1 MRVEFDPEVMGS
13 DAFYRFMT
21 SVVVPR
27 PIAWVSTITPD
38 GTTENLAPH
47 SFFSIAS
54 TDPPIVQFTSIGRKD
69 SLRNVEDT
77 GEFVVNF
84 SSEPLL
90 RMINA
95 TATDFPR
102 TVSEFDVAGIE
113 REPSLRV
120 RPARVAASPVVL
132 ECRSH
137 TTLRMGNSTLVFGR
151 VLHAAAK
158 EEYIVDGRPGS
169 ERLRPLTK
177 LGGDEWG
184 TLGSIIHLN
193 RIPYEE
199 PEGNGSPPHPPQEPP
214 PSP

>member
-1 MRVEFDPEVMGS
+1 MRVEYDPEAMDRAV
-13 DAFYRFMT
+13 FYRFLT

-27 PIAWVSTITPD
+27 PIAWVSTITSD
-38 GTTENLAPH
+38 GSTENLAPH

-90 RMINA
+90 DMINA
-95 TATDFPR
+95 TAIDFPR
-102 TVSEFDVAGIE
+102 SVSEFDTAGIQ
-113 REPSLRV
+113 REASRCV
-120 RPARVAASPVVL
+120 RPPRVAASHVVL

-151 VLHAAAK
+151 VVHAAA
-158 EEYIVDGRPGS
+158 DRDFLADDRPS
-169 ERLRPLTK
+169 STLLRPLTK

-184 TLGSIIHLN
+184 TLGEVIHLS

-199 PEGNGSPPHPPQEPP
+199 PDSE
-214 PSP
+214 

>member
-1 MRVEFDPEVMGS
+1 MRVEYDPEAMSSG
-13 DAFYRFMT
+13 DFYRFLT
-21 SVVVPR
+21 SVVIPR
-27 PIAWVSTITPD
+27 PIAWVSTIAPD
-38 GTTENLAPH
+38 GTDNLAPH

-90 RMINA
+90 QLINA
-95 TATDFPR
+95 TAVDFPR
-102 TVSEFDVAGIE
+102 SVSEFDSAAIE
-113 REPSLRV
+113 RETSRRV
-120 RPARVAASPVVL
+120 RPPRVAVAHVAL

-151 VLHAAAK
+151 VLHAAVDD
-158 EEYIVDGRPGS
+158 EYLVQGRPSS
-169 ERLRPLTK
+169 ELLRPLTK

-184 TLGSIIHLN
+184 TLGEVLHLS

-199 PEGNGSPPHPPQEPP
+199 PSAP
-214 PSP
+214 

>member
-1 MRVEFDPEVMGS
+1 MRVDFDPEAMGGA
-13 DAFYRFMT
+13 AFFRFMT

-27 PIAWVSTITPD
+27 PIAWVSTVTPD
-38 GTTENLAPH
+38 GTVENLAPH

-84 SSEPLL
+84 ASEPLL
-90 RMINA
+90 YPIRD

-102 TVSEFDVAGIE
+102 SVSEFGFAGIE
-113 REPSLRV
+113 REASRHV
-120 RPARVAASPVVL
+120 RPPRVAASPVVL

-151 VLHAAAK
+151 VFLAAVH
-158 EEYIVDGRPGS
+158 EDYLVDGRPDAA
-169 ERLRPLTK
+169 RLRPLTK

-184 TLGSIIHLN
+184 TLGDILHLK

-199 PEGNGSPPHPPQEPP
+199 PPPG
-214 PSP
+214 

>member
-1 MRVEFDPEVMGS
+1 MRVEYAPETMS
-13 DAFYRFMT
+13 SAAFYKFLT
-21 SVVVPR
+21 SVVIPR
-27 PIAWVSTITPD
+27 PIAWISTITPD
-38 GTTENLAPH
+38 GSTENLAPH

-84 SSEPLL
+84 SSKPLL
-90 RMINA
+90 HLINA
-95 TATDFPR
+95 TAIDFPR
-102 TVSEFDVAGIE
+102 SVSEFDTAGIE
-113 REPSLRV
+113 REASRCV
-120 RPARVAASPVVL
+120 RPPRVAASHVVL

-151 VLHAAAK
+151 VLHAAVD
-158 EEYIVDGRPGS
+158 EDYIVGGRPSS
-169 ERLRPLTK
+169 ELLRPLTK

-184 TLGSIIHLN
+184 TLGEVLHLN

-199 PEGNGSPPHPPQEPP
+199 PGAC
-214 PSP
+214 

>member
-1 MRVEFDPEVMGS
+1 MRIEYDPEAMGRA
-13 DAFYRFMT
+13 AFYRFLT

-27 PIAWVSTITPD
+27 PIAWVSTISSN
-38 GTTENLAPH
+38 GGTENLAPH

-84 SSEPLL
+84 SSESLL
-90 RMINA
+90 ELINA
-95 TATDFPR
+95 TAIDYPR
-102 TVSEFDVAGIE
+102 SVSEFDTAGIE
-113 REPSLRV
+113 REASRCV
-120 RPARVAASPVVL
+120 RPPRVAASRVVL

-151 VLHAAAK
+151 VVHAAAD
-158 EEYIVDGRPGS
+158 EDCIVDERPSS
-169 ERLRPLTK
+169 ELLRPLTK

-184 TLGSIIHLN
+184 TLGEVRHLS

-199 PEGNGSPPHPPQEPP
+199 PTAN
-214 PSP
+214 

>member
-1 MRVEFDPEVMGS
+1 MRVEYAPEAMS
-13 DAFYRFMT
+13 SADFYRFLT
-21 SVVVPR
+21 SVVIPR

-90 RMINA
+90 QQINA
-95 TATDFPR
+95 TAIDFPR
-102 TVSEFDVAGIE
+102 SVSEFDTAGIE
-113 REPSLRV
+113 REASRCV
-120 RPARVAASPVVL
+120 RPSRVAAAYVAL

-151 VLHAAAK
+151 VLHAAVD
-158 EEYIVDGRPGS
+158 EDYLVDGRPSS
-169 ERLRPLTK
+169 ELLRPLTK

-184 TLGSIIHLN
+184 TLGEVLHLN
-193 RIPYEE
+193 RVPYEE
-199 PEGNGSPPHPPQEPP
+199 PSAQ
-214 PSP
+214 

>member
-1 MRVEFDPEVMGS
+1 MRVEFDPEAMGS
-13 DAFYRFMT
+13 TAFPRFLT
-21 SVVVPR
+21 SVVIPR
-27 PIAWVSTITPD
+27 PIAWVSTVTSD
-38 GTTENLAPH
+38 GSTEKLAPH

-90 RMINA
+90 ELINA
-95 TATDFPR
+95 TAIDFPR
-102 TVSEFDVAGIE
+102 SVSEFDTAGVE
-113 REPSLRV
+113 REASKCV
-120 RPARVAASPVVL
+120 RPPRVASSHVVL

-137 TTLRMGNSTLVFGR
+137 TTLSMGNSTLVFGR
-151 VLHAAAK
+151 VVRAAADT
-158 EEYIVDGRPGS
+158 EFIVDDRPNS
-169 ERLRPLTK
+169 ELLRPLTK

-184 TLGSIIHLN
+184 TLGTVLHLS

-199 PEGNGSPPHPPQEPP
+199 PGAD
-214 PSP
+214 

>member
-1 MRVEFDPEVMGS
+1 MRVEYDPEAMS
-13 DAFYRFMT
+13 STAFYKFLT
-21 SVVVPR
+21 SVVIPR
-27 PIAWVSTITPD
+27 PIAWVSTITAD
-38 GTTENLAPH
+38 AGTENLAPH

-90 RMINA
+90 QLINA
-95 TATDFPR
+95 TAIDFPR
-102 TVSEFDVAGIE
+102 SVSEFDTAGIE
-113 REPSLRV
+113 REASRRV
-120 RPARVAASPVVL
+120 RPPRVAASHVVL

-151 VLHAAAK
+151 VLHAAVD
-158 EEYIVDGRPGS
+158 EEYIVDDRPS
-169 ERLRPLTK
+169 SVLLRPLTK

-184 TLGSIIHLN
+184 TLGDVLHLS

-199 PEGNGSPPHPPQEPP
+199 PRTN
-214 PSP
+214 

>member
-1 MRVEFDPEVMGS
+1 MRVDFDPEAMSSGG
-13 DAFYRFMT
+13 FYRFMT

-27 PIAWVSTITPD
+27 PIAWISTVTPD
-38 GTTENLAPH
+38 GLIENLAPH

-84 SSEPLL
+84 ASEALMRL
-90 RMINA
+90 INA

-102 TVSEFDVAGIE
+102 TVSEFDFADIE

-120 RPARVAASPVVL
+120 RPPRVAASPVAL

-137 TTLRMGNSTLVFGR
+137 TTVRMGNSTLVFGR
-151 VLHAAAK
+151 VLHAVVD
-158 EEYIVDGRPGS
+158 EGVLVDGRPS
-169 ERLRPLTK
+169 APLLRPLTK
-177 LGGDEWG
+177 LGADEWG
-184 TLGSIIHLN
+184 TLGEIMHLN

-199 PEGNGSPPHPPQEPP
+199 PRPAAASGPAAGV
-214 PSP
+214 

>member
-1 MRVEFDPEVMGS
+1 MRVDFDPEAMRG
-13 DAFYRFMT
+13 DDFYRFLT
-21 SVVVPR
+21 SVVIPR
-27 PIAWVSTITPD
+27 PIAWISTVTPD
-38 GTTENLAPH
+38 GSTENLAPH

-54 TDPPIVQFTSIGRKD
+54 TDPPVVQFTSTGRKD

-90 RMINA
+90 HLINA

-102 TVSEFDVAGIE
+102 SVSEFDFAGID

-120 RPARVAASPVVL
+120 RPPRVAASPVVL

-151 VLHAAAK
+151 VLLAAVHADH
-158 EEYIVDGRPGS
+158 IVEGRPDS
-169 ERLRPLTK
+169 AHLLPLTK

-184 TLGSIIHLN
+184 TLGQVLHLS

-199 PEGNGSPPHPPQEPP
+199 PRP
-214 PSP
+214 

>member
-1 MRVEFDPEVMGS
+1 MRVDFDPEAMDS
-13 DAFYRFMT
+13 TTFYGLMT

-27 PIAWVSTITPD
+27 PIAWISTVTPD
-38 GTTENLAPH
+38 GATENLAPH
-47 SFFSIAS
+47 SFFTIAS
-54 TDPPIVQFTSIGRKD
+54 TDPAIVQFTSIGRKD

-84 SSEPLL
+84 ASESLL
-90 RMINA
+90 HQVNA

-102 TVSEFDVAGIE
+102 TVSEFSYAGIE
-113 REPSLRV
+113 REPSLYV

-137 TTLRMGNSTLVFGR
+137 TTLRLGNSTVVFGR
-151 VLHAAAK
+151 VLHMAVH
-158 EEYIVDGRPGS
+158 EEVMVGRRPS
-169 ERLRPLTK
+169 SARLRPLTK

-184 TLGSIIHLN
+184 TLGEVLHLS

-199 PEGNGSPPHPPQEPP
+199 LRTPD
-214 PSP
+214 

>member
-1 MRVEFDPEVMGS
+1 MRVEYSPEAMS
-13 DAFYRFMT
+13 SADFYRLLT

-27 PIAWVSTITPD
+27 PIAWVSTVTPD
-38 GTTENLAPH
+38 GDTENLAPH

-90 RMINA
+90 HLINA
-95 TATDFPR
+95 TAIDFPR
-102 TVSEFDVAGIE
+102 SVSEFGTAGIE
-113 REPSLRV
+113 REASRSV
-120 RPARVAASPVVL
+120 RPPRVAASHAVL

-151 VLHAAAK
+151 VLHAAVD
-158 EEYIVDGRPGS
+158 EDYLVDGRPDS

-184 TLGSIIHLN
+184 TLGDIVHLN

-199 PEGNGSPPHPPQEPP
+199 PRTR
-214 PSP
+214 

>member
-1 MRVEFDPEVMGS
+1 MRVEYDPEAMS
-13 DAFYRFMT
+13 SAAFYRFLT

-27 PIAWVSTITPD
+27 PIAWVSTTTPD
-38 GTTENLAPH
+38 GHTENLAPH

-54 TDPPIVQFTSIGRKD
+54 TDPPILQFTSIGRKD

-90 RMINA
+90 HLINA

-102 TVSEFDVAGIE
+102 AVSEFDVAGVE
-113 REPSLRV
+113 REASRCV
-120 RPARVAASPVVL
+120 RPPRVAGSPVVL

-151 VLHAAAK
+151 VVHAAA
-158 EEYIVDGRPGS
+158 EENYIVDGLPSS
-169 ERLRPLTK
+169 ESLRPLTK

-184 TLGSIIHLN
+184 TLGEVLHLR

-199 PEGNGSPPHPPQEPP
+199 PGPR
-214 PSP
+214 

>member
-1 MRVEFDPEVMGS
+1 MRVEYDPEAMSSG
-13 DAFYRFMT
+13 DFYRFLT
-21 SVVVPR
+21 SVVIPR
-27 PIAWVSTITPD
+27 PIAWVSTIAPD
-38 GTTENLAPH
+38 GTDNLAPH

-90 RMINA
+90 QLINA
-95 TATDFPR
+95 TAVDFPR
-102 TVSEFDVAGIE
+102 SVSEFDSAAIE
-113 REPSLRV
+113 RETSRRV
-120 RPARVAASPVVL
+120 RPPRVAVAHVAL

-151 VLHAAAK
+151 VLHAAVDD
-158 EEYIVDGRPGS
+158 EYLVQGRPNS
-169 ERLRPLTK
+169 ELLRPLTK

-184 TLGSIIHLN
+184 TLGEVLHLS

-199 PEGNGSPPHPPQEPP
+199 PSTP
-214 PSP
+214 

>member
-1 MRVEFDPEVMGS
+1 MRVDFDPEAMSGV
-13 DAFYRFMT
+13 AFFRFLT

-27 PIAWVSTITPD
+27 PIAWVSTVTPD
-38 GTTENLAPH
+38 GAVENLAPH

-69 SLRNVEDT
+69 SLRNVEET

-90 RMINA
+90 HQIRD

-102 TVSEFDVAGIE
+102 TVSEFGFAGVE
-113 REPSLRV
+113 REASRRV
-120 RPARVAASPVVL
+120 RPPRVAASPVVL

-151 VLHAAAK
+151 VFLAAVHK
-158 EEYIVDGRPGS
+158 DYIVNDRPDA
-169 ERLRPLTK
+169 ELLRPLTK

-184 TLGSIIHLN
+184 TLGEILHLS

-199 PEGNGSPPHPPQEPP
+199 PRAV
-214 PSP
+214 

>member
-1 MRVEFDPEVMGS
+1 MRVDFDPEAMSSG
-13 DAFYRFMT
+13 AFYRFLT

-27 PIAWVSTITPD
+27 PIAWISTVTPD
-38 GTTENLAPH
+38 GLTGNLAPH

-84 SSEPLL
+84 ASEALL
-90 RMINA
+90 RLVNR

-102 TVSEFDVAGIE
+102 TVSEFDYAGIE

-120 RPARVAASPVVL
+120 RPARVAASPVAL

-137 TTLRMGNSTLVFGR
+137 TTVRMGNSTLVFGR
-151 VLHAAAK
+151 VLHAVADEDVLA
-158 EEYIVDGRPGS
+158 DGRPS
-169 ERLRPLTK
+169 APLLRPLTK
-177 LGGDEWG
+177 LGADEWG
-184 TLGSIIHLN
+184 TLGEVLHLN

-199 PEGNGSPPHPPQEPP
+199 PRPTG
-214 PSP
+214 

>member
-1 MRVEFDPEVMGS
+1 MRVDFDPETMGGA
-13 DAFYRFMT
+13 AFFRFMT

-27 PIAWVSTITPD
+27 PIAWVSTVTPD
-38 GTTENLAPH
+38 GAVENLAPH

-84 SSEPLL
+84 ASEPLL
-90 RMINA
+90 HLIRD

-102 TVSEFDVAGIE
+102 SVSEFGVAGIE
-113 REPSLRV
+113 REASRHV
-120 RPARVAASPVVL
+120 RPPRVAASPVVL

-151 VLHAAAK
+151 VFLAAVH
-158 EEYIVDGRPGS
+158 EDYLVDGRPDS
-169 ERLRPLTK
+169 RRLRPLTK

-184 TLGSIIHLN
+184 TLGDVLHLN

-199 PEGNGSPPHPPQEPP
+199 PHHG
-214 PSP
+214 

>member
-1 MRVEFDPEVMGS
+1 MRVDFDPEAMGS
-13 DAFYRFMT
+13 TAFYRFLT

-27 PIAWVSTITPD
+27 PIAWISTVTPD
-38 GTTENLAPH
+38 GLAENLAPH

-84 SSEPLL
+84 ASEALMPL
-90 RMINA
+90 INT

-102 TVSEFDVAGIE
+102 TVSEFDHAGIE
-113 REPSLRV
+113 RESSLRV
-120 RPARVAASPVVL
+120 RPPRVAASPVVL

-137 TTLRMGNSTLVFGR
+137 TTVRMGNSTLVFGR
-151 VLHAAAK
+151 VVHAAVHDDVL
-158 EEYIVDGRPGS
+158 VDGRPS
-169 ERLRPLTK
+169 APLLHPLTK

-184 TLGSIIHLN
+184 TLGEILHLN

-199 PEGNGSPPHPPQEPP
+199 PRPSPPQEPAP
-214 PSP
+214 DAG

>member
-1 MRVEFDPEVMGS
+1 MRADFDPQAMGS
-13 DAFYRFMT
+13 AAFYRFMT

-27 PIAWVSTITPD
+27 PIAWISTVTPD
-38 GTTENLAPH
+38 GRTENLAPH

-84 SSEPLL
+84 ASEALL
-90 RMINA
+90 RLINA

-102 TVSEFDVAGIE
+102 NVSEFDYAGIE

-120 RPARVAASPVVL
+120 RPPRVAASPVAL

-137 TTLRMGNSTLVFGR
+137 TTVRMGNSTLVFGR
-151 VLHAAAK
+151 VLHAVAD
-158 EEYIVDGRPGS
+158 EEVLADGRPGS
-169 ERLRPLTK
+169 PLLRPLTK

-184 TLGSIIHLN
+184 TLGDVLHLN

-199 PEGNGSPPHPPQEPP
+199 PRSEG
-214 PSP
+214 

>member
-1 MRVEFDPEVMGS
+1 MRVDFDPEAMPGA
-13 DAFYRFMT
+13 DFYRFLT
-21 SVVVPR
+21 SVVIPR
-27 PIAWVSTITPD
+27 PIAWISTVTPD
-38 GTTENLAPH
+38 GSTENLAPH

-84 SSEPLL
+84 SSEPMLEL
-90 RMINA
+90 INA

-102 TVSEFDVAGIE
+102 SVSEFDYAGIE
-113 REPSLRV
+113 REPSLHV
-120 RPARVAASPVVL
+120 RPSRVAASPVVL

-137 TTLRMGNSTLVFGR
+137 TTLRMGNATLVFGR
-151 VLHAAAK
+151 VLHAAVN
-158 EEYIVDGRPGS
+158 EDRVIDGRPSS
-169 ERLRPLTK
+169 ERLFPLTK

-184 TLGSIIHLN
+184 TLGKVLHLN

-199 PEGNGSPPHPPQEPP
+199 PRP
-214 PSP
+214 

>member
-1 MRVEFDPEVMGS
+1 MRVDFDPETMGGP
-13 DAFYRFMT
+13 AFFRFLT
-21 SVVVPR
+21 SVVIPR
-27 PIAWVSTITPD
+27 PIAWISTVTPD
-38 GTTENLAPH
+38 GAVENLAPH

-84 SSEPLL
+84 SAEPLL
-90 RMINA
+90 QLINA
-95 TATDFPR
+95 TAIDFPR
-102 TVSEFDVAGIE
+102 SVSEFGFAGIE
-113 REPSLRV
+113 RESSRHV
-120 RPARVAASPVVL
+120 RPPRVAASPVVL

-151 VLHAAAK
+151 VFLAAVH
-158 EEYIVDGRPGS
+158 EEYIVKGRPDA

-177 LGGDEWG
+177 LGADEWG
-184 TLGSIIHLN
+184 TLGSILHLS

-199 PEGNGSPPHPPQEPP
+199 PQHA
-214 PSP
+214 

>member
-1 MRVEFDPEVMGS
+1 MRVEYDPEAMS
-13 DAFYRFMT
+13 SADFYRFLT
-21 SVVVPR
+21 SVVIPR
-27 PIAWVSTITPD
+27 PIAWVSTVAPN
-38 GTTENLAPH
+38 GTDNLAPH

-69 SLRNVEDT
+69 SLRNVEDS

-90 RMINA
+90 QLINA
-95 TATDFPR
+95 TAIDFPR
-102 TVSEFDVAGIE
+102 TVSEFDSAGIR
-113 REPSLRV
+113 RETSRRV
-120 RPARVAASPVVL
+120 RPPRVAVAPVAL

-151 VLHAAAK
+151 VLHAA
-158 EEYIVDGRPGS
+158 VDDECLVHGRPGS
-169 ERLRPLTK
+169 GLLRPLTK

-184 TLGSIIHLN
+184 TLGEVVHLS

-199 PEGNGSPPHPPQEPP
+199 PSAP
-214 PSP
+214 

>member
-1 MRVEFDPEVMGS
+1 MRVDFDPESMGG
-13 DAFYRFMT
+13 DAFYRFLT

-27 PIAWVSTITPD
+27 PIAWVSSVTPD
-38 GTTENLAPH
+38 GAVENLAPH

-84 SSEPLL
+84 SPEPLL
-90 RMINA
+90 RQIRD
-95 TATDFPR
+95 TAIDFPR
-102 TVSEFDVAGIE
+102 AVSEFGTAGIE
-113 REPSLRV
+113 REASRHV
-120 RPARVAASPVVL
+120 RPPRVAASPVVL

-151 VLHAAAK
+151 VFLAAVH
-158 EEYIVDGRPGS
+158 EEYLVGGRPDA

-177 LGGDEWG
+177 LGGDQWG
-184 TLGSIIHLN
+184 TLGEIVHLS

-199 PEGNGSPPHPPQEPP
+199 PQDDI
-214 PSP
+214 

>member
-1 MRVEFDPEVMGS
+1 MRVEYDPEAMS
-13 DAFYRFMT
+13 SADFYRILT
-21 SVVVPR
+21 SVVIPR
-27 PIAWVSTITPD
+27 PIAWVSTVTPD
-38 GTTENLAPH
+38 GSTENLAPH

-54 TDPPIVQFTSIGRKD
+54 TAPPIVQFTSIGRKD

-90 RMINA
+90 HLINA
-95 TATDFPR
+95 TAIDFPR
-102 TVSEFDVAGIE
+102 SVSEFDTAGIQ
-113 REPSLRV
+113 REASRCV
-120 RPARVAASPVVL
+120 RPPRVANSHVAL

-151 VLHAAAK
+151 VLHAVVD
-158 EEYIVDGRPGS
+158 EDCIVDGRPNS

-184 TLGSIIHLN
+184 TLGEVLHLN

-199 PEGNGSPPHPPQEPP
+199 PGAH
-214 PSP
+214 

>member
-1 MRVEFDPEVMGS
+1 MRVDFDPEAMGGA
-13 DAFYRFMT
+13 AFYRFLT

-27 PIAWVSTITPD
+27 PIAWISTVTPD
-38 GTTENLAPH
+38 GAVDNLAPH

-90 RMINA
+90 HLINA

-102 TVSEFDVAGIE
+102 TVSEFSFAGID
-113 REPSLRV
+113 REASRHV
-120 RPARVAASPVVL
+120 RPPRVAASPVVL

-151 VLHAAAK
+151 VFLAAVH
-158 EEYIVDGRPGS
+158 EEYIVNGLPDAD
-169 ERLRPLTK
+169 RLRPLTK

-184 TLGSIIHLN
+184 TLGEILHLN
-193 RIPYEE
+193 RIPY
-199 PEGNGSPPHPPQEPP
+199 QEPQAE
-214 PSP
+214 

>member
-1 MRVEFDPEVMGS
+1 MRVEYAPEAMSGA
-13 DAFYRFMT
+13 DFYRFLT
-21 SVVVPR
+21 SVVIPR
-27 PIAWVSTITPD
+27 PIAWVSTVTPD
-38 GTTENLAPH
+38 GLTENLAPH

-90 RMINA
+90 RQINA

-102 TVSEFDVAGIE
+102 SVGEFDIAGIE
-113 REPSLRV
+113 REASRCV
-120 RPARVAASPVVL
+120 RPSRVAAAHVAL

-151 VLHAAAK
+151 VLHAAID
-158 EEYIVDGRPGS
+158 EDCLVGGRPAG
-169 ERLRPLTK
+169 ELLRPLTK

-184 TLGSIIHLN
+184 ALGKVLHLN
-193 RIPYEE
+193 RISCEE
-199 PEGNGSPPHPPQEPP
+199 PSAG
-214 PSP
+214 

>member
-1 MRVEFDPEVMGS
+1 MRVDFDPEIMGGP
-13 DAFYRFMT
+13 AFYRFLT

-27 PIAWVSTITPD
+27 PIAWVSTVTPD
-38 GTTENLAPH
+38 GTVENLAPH

-90 RMINA
+90 RLIRD

-102 TVSEFDVAGIE
+102 TVSEFGVAGVE
-113 REPSLRV
+113 REASRHV
-120 RPARVAASPVVL
+120 RPPRVAASPVVL

-151 VLHAAAK
+151 VFLAAVH
-158 EEYIVDGRPGS
+158 EDYLVDGRPDA
-169 ERLRPLTK
+169 ERLRPLAK
-177 LGGDEWG
+177 LGGDQWG
-184 TLGSIIHLN
+184 TLGSILHLD

-199 PEGNGSPPHPPQEPP
+199 PQAG
-214 PSP
+214 